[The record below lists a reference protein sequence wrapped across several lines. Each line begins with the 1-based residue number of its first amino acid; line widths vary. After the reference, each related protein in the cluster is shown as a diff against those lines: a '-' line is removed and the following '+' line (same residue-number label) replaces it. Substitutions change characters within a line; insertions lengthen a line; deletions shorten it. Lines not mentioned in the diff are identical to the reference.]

1 MIISCACFRVLKG
14 EGIDYEDFYD
24 MIDFIKGYADSHH
37 HGKEEKFLFK
47 EMQENLGRLAENLIT
62 HGMLVEHD
70 YGRFYIR
77 ELTEALKRVK
87 GGDEESKLDVI
98 SNAIGYT
105 SLLERHIAKENNAVY
120 GFGERNLSKEV
131 LDAIDAKSEEFEKEA
146 EEKGTQKYYLD
157 FTDLY
162 NLSVIAINNPQ
173 GVIAMNNS
181 ETVILRALA
190 RRIS

>member
-1 MIISCACFRVLKG
+1 
-14 EGIDYEDFYD
+14 
-24 MIDFIKGYADSHH
+24 
-37 HGKEEKFLFK
+37 
-47 EMQENLGRLAENLIT
+47 
-62 HGMLVEHD
+62 
-70 YGRFYIR
+70 
-77 ELTEALKRVK
+77 LKRVK

-157 FTDLY
+157 LLERLEKKY
-162 NLSVIAINNPQ
+162 L
-173 GVIAMNNS
+173 
-181 ETVILRALA
+181 
-190 RRIS
+190 

>member
-1 MIISCACFRVLKG
+1 MKGVETAMNSIEIMVKEHDNILRMLKVVRKACFRVLKG

-47 EMQENLGRLAENLIT
+47 EMQENLDRLAENLIT

-157 FTDLY
+157 LLERLEKKY
-162 NLSVIAINNPQ
+162 L
-173 GVIAMNNS
+173 
-181 ETVILRALA
+181 
-190 RRIS
+190 